1 MSIAPNNRH
10 ANTVTAVKPNKW
22 SSAVKIFHWG
32 SVLLLIV
39 VWGMITL
46 HEGSSAGETYLDLHR
61 AFGVS
66 LLFWMI
72 ARVISRVISP
82 TPADLPVAKWQRM
95 VSHLTHLLLYVL
107 LFAMPLSGILM
118 TWYGGRSI
126 DMFGLFD
133 LPSILAT
140 DRGQA
145 RFFNNL
151 HTDVIWPAILV
162 FTAIHILGALQHQFI
177 KKDNIMSRIK

>member
-22 SSAVKIFHWG
+22 SSAVKIIHWG

-66 LLFWMI
+66 LLFWMTLQVLINI
-72 ARVISRVISP
+72 A
-82 TPADLPVAKWQRM
+82 
-95 VSHLTHLLLYVL
+95 
-107 LFAMPLSGILM
+107 F
-118 TWYGGRSI
+118 
-126 DMFGLFD
+126 
-133 LPSILAT
+133 T
-140 DRGQA
+140 D
-145 RFFNNL
+145 
-151 HTDVIWPAILV
+151 
-162 FTAIHILGALQHQFI
+162 ALI
-177 KKDNIMSRIK
+177 

>member
-1 MSIAPNNRH
+1 MSSASSSRR
-10 ANTVTAVKPNKW
+10 ANTVTAVKSQKW
-22 SSAVKIFHWG
+22 SSAVKVFHWG

-39 VWGMITL
+39 VWSMIAL
-46 HEGSSAGETYLDLHR
+46 HKGASEGETYLDLHR

-72 ARVISRVISP
+72 ARVISRIISP
-82 TPADLPVAKWQRM
+82 TPADLPMPKWQTA
-95 VSHLTHLLLYVL
+95 VSHLTHLVLYIL
-107 LFAMPLSGILM
+107 LFAMPISGILM
-118 TWYGGRSI
+118 TWYGGRTI

-133 LPSILAT
+133 LPSILAV

-151 HTDVIWPAILV
+151 HTDVIWPTLLV
-162 FTAIHILGALQHQFI
+162 FTALHILGALQHQFI

>member
-1 MSIAPNNRH
+1 
-10 ANTVTAVKPNKW
+10 
-22 SSAVKIFHWG
+22 
-32 SVLLLIV
+32 
-39 VWGMITL
+39 MITL
-46 HEGSSAGETYLDLHR
+46 HNSASSGETYLNLHR

-82 TPADLPVAKWQRM
+82 TPASVPMPKWQTA
-95 VSHLTHLLLYVL
+95 VSHLTHLLLYAV

-118 TWYGGRSI
+118 TWYGGHSI
-126 DMFGLFD
+126 DMFGLFE
-133 LPSILAT
+133 LQSILTT

-151 HTDVIWPAILV
+151 HTDVLWPTLMV
-162 FTAIHILGALQHQFI
+162 FTGLHILGAIQHQFI

>member
-1 MSIAPNNRH
+1 
-10 ANTVTAVKPNKW
+10 
-22 SSAVKIFHWG
+22 
-32 SVLLLIV
+32 
-39 VWGMITL
+39 
-46 HEGSSAGETYLDLHR
+46 
-61 AFGVS
+61 
-66 LLFWMI
+66 MI

>member
-1 MSIAPNNRH
+1 MSMAPNNTRS
-10 ANTVTAVKPNKW
+10 NTVTAVKPNKW
-22 SSAVKIFHWG
+22 SAAVKIFHWG

-46 HEGSSAGETYLDLHR
+46 HKGSSAGDTYLDLHR

-72 ARVISRVISP
+72 ARVISRIISP
-82 TPADLPVAKWQRM
+82 TPASVPMPKWQTA

-126 DMFGLFD
+126 DMFGLFQ

-151 HTDVIWPAILV
+151 HTDVIWPTLLV
-162 FTAIHILGALQHQFI
+162 FTALHILGALQHQFI